1 MKYITLL
8 LLVSVSVFAQ
18 TAENRSFVS
27 FATQYIPE
35 LDERVLTREEIWEEK
50 QVKEYYPINDIITKK
65 SLFVPA
71 TGANKAFYQSLN
83 YYNRNLFMALKEA
96 AKKSREENKT
106 IYVNIVA

>member
-50 QVKEYYPINDIITKK
+50 EVKE
-65 SLFVPA
+65 
-71 TGANKAFYQSLN
+71 
-83 YYNRNLFMALKEA
+83 
-96 AKKSREENKT
+96 
-106 IYVNIVA
+106 